1 MSVDHPARRRL
12 RGRPRRPARAAVA
25 GLAALAALATA
36 SCQGGGTEGPGAP
49 ASSDSAPT
57 APTSRAAA
65 GTASDPVEL
74 TFAVY
79 GERAETASFR
89 RVVDQYNAQVASTQV
104 RLETY
109 DDRAALMAG
118 LAAAETPP
126 DLFLA
131 SRRDLDA
138 IVADGLN
145 TPLLELLD
153 ERGVDYGDGY
163 SRDALL
169 SFSIEDDLQC
179 MPYGL
184 SPTVVYYNT
193 DLIDFERMRARGLP
207 APSTTLRGWTFE
219 SFAAAADVASR
230 PRRDTRGVYVP
241 PTLLGLAPF
250 VYSGNGRLFDDESD
264 PTSLALSDDDARDA
278 LTRALSLLRDPL
290 VTLDEGQLENRTAL
304 QSFKQGRLG
313 MITGTRALT
322 PRLRKV
328 EGLSFDVMPMPV
340 IGDQV
345 TVGDITGLCIGS
357 GEENVARTADFLVR
371 MISDTAVAQV
381 AREGY
386 LVPANLEVALSP
398 DFLQLD
404 QMPANSNI
412 FNTSVRDLEITPL
425 IEPGTPLDD
434 AVGEQVRELFT
445 VPGPLDDL
453 DLRTQQIDETSR
465 SVLDPTYVPE
475 GSPSPTPSE

>member
-1 MSVDHPARRRL
+1 MSEDRPARRRL

-25 GLAALAALATA
+25 ALAALAALATA
-36 SCQGGGTEGPGAP
+36 SCQGGSAQSPQATPGSDD
-49 ASSDSAPT
+49 AST
-57 APTSRAAA
+57 AQTRRAAA
-65 GTASDPVEL
+65 STAQDPVEL

-79 GERAETASFR
+79 GEPAETASFQ
-89 RVVDQYNAQVASTQV
+89 RVVDQYNAQVADTQV

-109 DDRAALMAG
+109 EDRAAL
-118 LAAAETPP
+118 LAALSGEQAPP

-138 IVADGLN
+138 IVEAGLN

-193 DLIDFERMRARGLP
+193 DLIDFDRMRARGLP

-219 SFAAAADVASR
+219 SFAAAADVATR

-250 VYSGNGRLFDDESD
+250 VYSGNGSLFDDESD
-264 PTSLALSDDDARDA
+264 PTSLALSDDGAREA

-290 VTLDEGQLENRTAL
+290 VTLEEGQLERRSAL

-313 MITGTRALT
+313 MITGTRALV
-322 PRLRKV
+322 PQLRRV
-328 EGLSFDVMPMPV
+328 EGLHFDVMPMPV

-345 TVGDITGLCIGS
+345 TVGDITGLCIGA
-357 GEENVARTADFLVR
+357 GEEDVARTADFLVR

-398 DFLQLD
+398 DFLQPG
-404 QMPANSNI
+404 QMPANANI
-412 FNTSVRDLEITPL
+412 FNLSVRDLEVTSL
-425 IEPGTPLDD
+425 IDPGTPLDD
-434 AVGEQVRELFT
+434 AVGDQVRELFT
-445 VPGPLDDL
+445 APGDLDL

-465 SVLDPTYVPE
+465 SVLDPTYVGE
-475 GSPSPTPSE
+475 GSPSSTPSE